1 MAELK
6 ASREETTKARQELGA
21 EDIMPGQEEGMTAD
35 GVESRAMEKR
45 KREVEDR
52 RQMVEAKRRKL
63 QALRGAREARQSH
76 SPSNT
81 ESYVEV
87 GSLLSSSRVSSQSPQ
102 KLLATSTDPFSVLEA
117 QSSAISPSKVSAVVA
132 AKPFDALGKRKRG
145 RPSPRRLSSQ
155 SSQQLLA
162 ISTEPF
168 SAHEAQASTI
178 VDSKASTAPAD
189 PFTALGARKPAPTM
203 VNDNGNNKAP
213 PLTANETDTFLA
225 ELETEF
231 LGSRTSK

>member
-6 ASREETTKARQELGA
+6 ASREETTKTRQELGA
-21 EDIMPGQEEGMTAD
+21 EDIMPGQEEGMTAN

-132 AKPFDALGKRKRG
+132 AKPLTLLVKESVDDLLQGASLRSLHNSFWQFPLSLFPLM
-145 RPSPRRLSSQ
+145 RPKHRL
-155 SSQQLLA
+155 
-162 ISTEPF
+162 
-168 SAHEAQASTI
+168 
-178 VDSKASTAPAD
+178 
-189 PFTALGARKPAPTM
+189 
-203 VNDNGNNKAP
+203 
-213 PLTANETDTFLA
+213 
-225 ELETEF
+225 
-231 LGSRTSK
+231 